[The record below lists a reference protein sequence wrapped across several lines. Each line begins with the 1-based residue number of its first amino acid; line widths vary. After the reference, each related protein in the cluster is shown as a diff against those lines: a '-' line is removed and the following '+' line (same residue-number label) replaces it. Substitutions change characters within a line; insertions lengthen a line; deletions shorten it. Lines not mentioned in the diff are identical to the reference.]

1 MNCLSRHAFLRAV
14 ASVGVALVLV
24 LTASGAYAAVGAF
37 GSDGKVNL
45 LATEPAIAFT
55 GSAIAP
61 LVCTSTP
68 DTGAVT
74 ISEDTRITLANFTG
88 ADASVDT
95 GTEQAVIVGNGVGL
109 SVRFRP
115 GQYIV
120 RMVPS
125 CTVTS
130 AVGAAVVTV
139 VDATAAQPIPG
150 VSPPPLITLPLP
162 SGGTGT
168 VAPDPSRTAGTT
180 TAPPPSPANT
190 VSSGSPSRRPP
201 QVSGTGRAPTAP
213 FGPPATGTGADPVLE
228 VVGRGPVIYDALLVP
243 VQQQGDP
250 RDARLLAVIAVICV
264 FGVTTAI
271 IRAIVSQRARGTV
284 ST

>member
-1 MNCLSRHAFLRAV
+1 LNCLSHPAFLRAV

-24 LTASGAYAAVGAF
+24 LTASGAYAGVGAF
-37 GSDGKVNL
+37 RSGGNVDL
-45 LATEPAIAFT
+45 LAAESAIAFT
-55 GSAIAP
+55 GSGIAP

-74 ISEDTRITLANFTG
+74 ISEGTRITLANFTG
-88 ADASVDT
+88 ADASVET
-95 GTEQAVIVGNGVGL
+95 GTQPAVIVGNGVGL

-115 GQYIV
+115 GRYTV

-130 AVGAAVVTV
+130 TIGAAVVTV

-150 VSPPPLITLPLP
+150 VSPPVLIAPPPP
-162 SGGTGT
+162 SAGTGT
-168 VAPDPSRTAGTT
+168 VAPDPTRAPGTT
-180 TAPPPSPANT
+180 TAPPPANT
-190 VSSGSPSRRPP
+190 VSSGSPFRRPFE
-201 QVSGTGRAPTAP
+201 VGGAGTGRAPTEP
-213 FGPPATGTGADPVLE
+213 FGTPATGTRADSVLE
-228 VVGRGPVIYDALLVP
+228 AAGHEPVIYDMLLVP
-243 VQQQGDP
+243 VQQPGDP
-250 RDARLLAVIAVICV
+250 RDVRLLALIAVICV
-264 FGVTTAI
+264 SGVTAAI